1 MLLDWLVV
9 DFLDWRGLLILL
21 IAVTALPVVIPVPLL
36 SLSVAIV
43 AAFLLFVIWL
53 FLSVHL
59 LFGLVAA
66 EAVVL
71 GPLPAMGVVAA
82 STTALSSIVV
92 VAVSSS
98 TAWVLSVSSVAASV
112 IIPRLLL
119 LHGLLLDFFLHL
131 SLSFQALL
139 VLVARLF
146 PVVVLFGEEVLNQ
159 QSNPLRYP
167 RIFDVDK
174 LVESLKYSLEV
185 VQFFVVRFIAGIYH
199 VLLVGVAALV
209 HEVDCAFDGLIVRVE
224 RVFIEA

>member
-1 MLLDWLVV
+1 LLLDWLVV

-21 IAVTALPVVIPVPLL
+21 VTMTALPVVIPVPLL

-53 FLSVHL
+53 FLSIHL

-71 GPLPAMGVVAA
+71 GPLPAVGIVAA
-82 STTALSSIVV
+82 SATALSSIVV

-119 LHGLLLDFFLHL
+119 HGLLLDFFLNL
-131 SLSFQALL
+131 SLRFQALL

-146 PVVVLFGEEVLNQ
+146 PLVFLLGEEVLNQ
-159 QSNPLRYP
+159 QFDPLRYL

-185 VQFFVVRFIAGIYH
+185 V
-199 VLLVGVAALV
+199 
-209 HEVDCAFDGLIVRVE
+209 
-224 RVFIEA
+224 

>member
-21 IAVTALPVVIPVPLL
+21 VAMAALPVVVPVPLL

-71 GPLPAMGVVAA
+71 GPLPAMGIVAA

-112 IIPRLLL
+112 IVPCLL

-131 SLSFQALL
+131 SLGFQALL

-146 PVVVLFGEEVLNQ
+146 PLVVLFGEEVLNQ

-167 RIFDVDK
+167 GIFDVDK

-185 VQFFVVRFIAGIYH
+185 VQFFFVRFVTGVH
-199 VLLVGVAALV
+199 DVLLVSVAALV
-209 HEVDCAFDGLIVRVE
+209 HEVDRAFDGLIVRVE

>member
-21 IAVTALPVVIPVPLL
+21 VAMAALPVVVPVPLL

-43 AAFLLFVIWL
+43 AAFLLFVICL

-71 GPLPAMGVVAA
+71 GPLPAMGIVAA

-112 IIPRLLL
+112 IVPCLL

-131 SLSFQALL
+131 SLGFQALL

-146 PVVVLFGEEVLNQ
+146 PLVVLFGEEVLNQ

-167 RIFDVDK
+167 GIFDVDK

-185 VQFFVVRFIAGIYH
+185 VQFFVVRFVAGIH
-199 VLLVGVAALV
+199 DVLLVSVAALV
-209 HEVDCAFDGLIVRVE
+209 HEVDRAFDGLIVRVE